1 VPKRFLVCILALAA
15 GLAGPLRA
23 QAPNLVVRYVN
34 ADMTAP
40 ASVLPGGSITVP
52 GVAAGKT
59 TELTATADNQGAAA
73 WTLRSLTVSGA
84 GFSVSSVSE
93 TVVPPGSTVPFT
105 IGFSGPALGRYS
117 GRLTIQVNS
126 GNTPYVYVFYL
137 SASVVAPDYVV
148 SYSINPSGSETRLA
162 PGASIPF
169 PDTEVNQTSSAA
181 VVIRNSGT
189 GPGTVQNVTVQSGP
203 AFRVSGLPLLPAR
216 LAAGDSLR
224 FTVTFAPTAG
234 GGVSGLVRLEVDSE
248 RRDFGLE
255 GKGLAAVWRY
265 SYTLDGVPST
275 VAPGGRVS
283 LPDTAVGDTRST
295 EIRILNQGNSAGRI
309 TSVSVSGSAF
319 RIADVPALPVTL
331 PANQELRFNLVFS
344 PRESGEVTVQLRID
358 QAFFDISATGVGA
371 RLTVNMEAG
380 GALTPVAENGQITFS
395 NTAVGSTGTATMHVV
410 NAGNAAGILR
420 SLVVS
425 GSAFSIAAPP
435 ELPASLAPGAEA
447 VFQLMFKPNA
457 LGSLTG
463 SLQVDDKSFS
473 LRGAGIAPAAIPS
486 VSFRETPESAEP
498 LQQPFT
504 ALELA
509 DPYAID
515 LEGKLTL
522 TFVPDSFVDDPAIQ
536 FATGGRT
543 VDFKIPANSRQAI
556 FGQSG
561 NRIQF
566 QTGTVAGTITITAT
580 FTVMS
585 VNVTPAPV
593 PACTVLV
600 QAAPPRIRS
609 VQIGTRASS
618 GFEILITGFANTREL
633 SKLQLALGPSAG
645 ANLQTTALTADV
657 EAPFSSWYQGVAS
670 RAYGSQFTASVYINI
685 NGRIDDI
692 AAVTVVATNAAGSS
706 NAVTASLR

>member
-1 VPKRFLVCILALAA
+1 MPKRFLVCILTLAT
-15 GLAGPLRA
+15 GLAGTLRA

-34 ADMTAP
+34 GDMTAP

-52 GVAAGKT
+52 GIVAGKA
-59 TELTATADNQGAAA
+59 TELTATADNQGAVS
-73 WTLRSLTVSGA
+73 WTLKSLTVSGV
-84 GFSVSSVSE
+84 GFSVSSVNE

-105 IGFSGPALGRYS
+105 IGFSGAALGRYS
-117 GRLTIQVNS
+117 GRLSLQVTS

-148 SYSINPSGSETRLA
+148 SYSINPAGSETRLA

-169 PDTEVNQTSSAA
+169 PDTEVNLTSSAA
-181 VVIRNSGT
+181 IVIRNSGT

-203 AFRVSGLPLLPAR
+203 AFKVSGLPLLPAR
-216 LAAGDSLR
+216 LAGGDSLR

-234 GGVSGLVRLEVDSE
+234 GNVSGLVRLELDNE

-265 SYTLDGVPST
+265 SYVLDGVSST
-275 VAPGGRVS
+275 ATPGGRVS
-283 LPDTAVGDTRST
+283 LPNTAVGDTRST
-295 EIRILNQGNSAGRI
+295 EVRILNQGNSAGRI

-319 RIADVPALPVTL
+319 RIADLPTLPVTL
-331 PANQELRFNLVFS
+331 PANQELRFNLIFS
-344 PRESGEVTVQLRID
+344 PRESGDVTVQLRID
-358 QAFFDISATGVGA
+358 QAYFDISATGVGA

-380 GALTPVAENGQITFS
+380 GGLTPVAENGQITFS
-395 NTAVGSTGTATMHVV
+395 NTAVGSTSSATMHVV
-410 NAGNAAGILR
+410 NAGNAAGTLR

-425 GSAFSIAAPP
+425 GAAFSIAASP
-435 ELPASLAPGAEA
+435 ELPAQLAPGATA
-447 VFQLMFKPNA
+447 VFQLIFKPNA

-463 SLQVDDKSFS
+463 GLQVDDKSFT
-473 LRGAGIAPAAIPS
+473 LRGAGVAPTVLPS

-498 LQQPFT
+498 LQQPFA

-509 DPYAID
+509 NAYPMD

-543 VDFKIPANSRQAI
+543 VDFKIPANSRQAV

-561 NRIQF
+561 NKIQF
-566 QTGTVAGTITITAT
+566 QTGTVAGTITIAAT

-609 VQIGTRASS
+609 VQIGARTSS
-618 GFEILITGFANTREL
+618 GFEVLITGFANTREL
-633 SKLQLALGPSAG
+633 SKLQLTLGAAAG
-645 ANLQTTALTADV
+645 ANLQTTTLTADA
-657 EAPFSSWYQGVAS
+657 EAPFSSWYQSVAS
-670 RAYGSQFTASVYINI
+670 RAFGSQFTALVYINI